1 MYTARADGYKV
12 SVSSRNGG
20 TVKKIALVALLFSSL
35 ALATP
40 NPDEYSVKVHVVSSS
55 WVLEPAILV
64 GPRPVQKLNVIID
77 GKKYELEAATTTK
90 ANLEAGV
97 TLLALG
103 DYKAKLVHDE
113 HKTTYESSQAY
124 EFLFPDN
131 KTRKFFVVG
140 QTE

>member
-1 MYTARADGYKV
+1 MRL
-12 SVSSRNGG
+12 SGG
-20 TVKKIALVALLFSSL
+20 IMKRTVLLVFLV
-35 ALATP
+35 LATVSWTVAAP
-40 NPDEYSVKVHVVSSS
+40 EDYSVNVHVTSSY
-55 WVLEPAILV
+55 WRM
-64 GPRPVQKLNVIID
+64 GPLLQSGADPVQMLAVIIG
-77 GKKYELEAATTTK
+77 GKKYELESSAPLR

-103 DYKAKLVHDE
+103 DYKAKLVQDI

-124 EFLFPDN
+124 EFLFTDK